1 MSFYPQPLLLYRR
14 RSTTGSTLSY
24 PLLNILGFT
33 AYTLST
39 SLLLFSPLIRSQY
52 ASRNLTSQEPT
63 VRGNDVAFA
72 GHALVCSL
80 VTASMYVKKIWD
92 FEQGRGKRLGRGTVG
107 IAGGCAVGVLWV
119 VGRVLLGGDKGGW
132 EWIDVVSEF
141 QPGS

>member
-1 MSFYPQPLLLYRR
+1 
-14 RSTTGSTLSY
+14 
-24 PLLNILGFT
+24 
-33 AYTLST
+33 
-39 SLLLFSPLIRSQY
+39 
-52 ASRNLTSQEPT
+52 
-63 VRGNDVAFA
+63 
-72 GHALVCSL
+72 
-80 VTASMYVKKIWD
+80 MYVKKIWD